1 MAEITPSRSIV
12 LQEDVSYKR
21 SVSEAVFTKFGAQS
35 NFINTF
41 QTDIKEWKLNGS
53 YSVAT
58 GIVLYDGLAQFF
70 YNSEIVAI
78 SFYNG
83 QAGASG
89 ITDFDVEWINTSGGN
104 EGSIFSVN
112 PTIDSTASNIAIG
125 FKNLTTTT
133 EVTGTGITLPTFS
146 KTQFLEGESLI
157 FKLNSA
163 MVSAVN
169 CGLTIFYKPIN

>member
-1 MAEITPSRSIV
+1 MAEIAPNRSVI
-12 LQEDVSYKR
+12 QQKDVSYKR
-21 SVSEAVFTKFGAQS
+21 AVSEAILTKVGAQS
-35 NFINTF
+35 NFINAY
-41 QTDIKEWKLNGS
+41 QTDIKEWKLNGP

-58 GIVLYDGLAQFF
+58 GIVLYDGLTQFF
-70 YNSEIVAI
+70 YNSEIVGI

-83 QAGASG
+83 QSGVSG

-133 EVTGTGITLPTFS
+133 EITGTGITLPTFN
-146 KTQFLEGESLI
+146 KTQFIEGESLI
-157 FKLNSA
+157 FKINSA
-163 MVSAVN
+163 MIGAVN
-169 CGLTIFYKPIN
+169 CGLTLYYKPIN